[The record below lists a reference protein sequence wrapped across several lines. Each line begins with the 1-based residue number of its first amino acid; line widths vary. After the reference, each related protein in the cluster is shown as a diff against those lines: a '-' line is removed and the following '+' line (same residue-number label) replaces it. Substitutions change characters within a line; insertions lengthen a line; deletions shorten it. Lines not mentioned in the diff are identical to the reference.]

1 MGIDIT
7 ILFDKENVKLVNALN
22 MAIIGQ
28 GGKVIKP
35 NTSVTKQQTQISTH
49 INHMY
54 CSVHLG
60 QELLWQSR
68 YKKRHQLITSH
79 AKIGLRLFC
88 EA

>member
-54 CSVHLG
+54 VLYTQDKNCFG
-60 QELLWQSR
+60 KAGIR
-68 YKKRHQLITSH
+68 KGIN
-79 AKIGLRLFC
+79 
-88 EA
+88 